1 MIVIKCRL
9 HRNRDKYYKFFC
21 WGGGGCEARSGIQLN
36 VKSVKIYRGTEN
48 LGLNRYFNS
57 INTTCATLR
66 NVIFHYFFSRYAVIK
81 RIKACTNETFHSL
94 HSVNHLVRYQPT
106 EKIVNLVKLRIVETK
121 KEMVGKA

>member
-57 INTTCATLR
+57 INTTCAVQHCEMLSSS
-66 NVIFHYFFSRYAVIK
+66 IFFQGMQ
-81 RIKACTNETFHSL
+81 L
-94 HSVNHLVRYQPT
+94 
-106 EKIVNLVKLRIVETK
+106 
-121 KEMVGKA
+121 